1 MNIDPKMDPT
11 EFWEQHYEKATS
23 ETSGRPT
30 AVLEKFVTD
39 RTPGAALE
47 LGCGKGDDAV
57 WLAKNG
63 WAVTAIDISATAMGY
78 ARANAVRNSVL
89 EKITFDQRDLTTDFP
104 TGSFALVT
112 AQFLESPVVFARNS
126 IINCAS
132 RLVAPGGLLL
142 VTSHGSVPSWSWEKP
157 DKCYPEPKEAL
168 ENLSLDLTEWTQIC
182 VDNLDRLAK
191 GPNGEEGMV
200 LDTVIALER
209 KG

>member
-89 EKITFDQRDLTTDFP
+89 EKITFDQRDLMTDFP
-104 TGSFALVT
+104 KGIFTLVT

-168 ENLSLDLTEWTQIC
+168 ENLNLDLGQWTQIC
-182 VDNLDRLAK
+182 VDNLERLAK

-200 LDTVIALER
+200 IDTVIALER

>member
-89 EKITFDQRDLTTDFP
+89 EKITFDQRDLMTDFP

-132 RLVAPGGLLL
+132 RLVAPGDCC
-142 VTSHGSVPSWSWEKP
+142 W
-157 DKCYPEPKEAL
+157 
-168 ENLSLDLTEWTQIC
+168 
-182 VDNLDRLAK
+182 
-191 GPNGEEGMV
+191 
-200 LDTVIALER
+200 
-209 KG
+209 

>member
-39 RTPGAALE
+39 RTSGAALE

-78 ARANAVRNSVL
+78 ARANAVRNGVL
-89 EKITFDQRDLTTDFP
+89 EKITFDQRDLMTDFP
-104 TGSFALVT
+104 KGSFALVT

-157 DKCYPEPKEAL
+157 DKYYPKPTEAL
-168 ENLSLDLTEWTQIC
+168 ENLSLDLGEWTQIC
-182 VDNLDRLAK
+182 VDNLERLAK